1 MTRHPLLTVALVL
14 VAGAGIV
21 VAAFWAP
28 DRPLETLA
36 PRWAPPPSTFR
47 TIDGVAIHLRDE
59 GPRDDAT
66 PVLLLHGTSASLHTW
81 EGWVDSLR
89 PTRRVI
95 TLDLPGFGL
104 SGRTPRD
111 DYSVARMSRLLLAV
125 LDTLGVRRAIVG
137 GNSLGGRLAWG
148 LAATDSSRV
157 AGLILVDAAGYPSQP
172 TSVPIGFKLARTPGV
187 RRIASRLLPRSVI
200 ESSLRNVYGDPSR
213 VTPALVDRYYA
224 MAVREGNRDAL
235 LARFRGFGSRSDT
248 LALRGLRIPTLILWG
263 ARDRLIP
270 PGDAARFARD
280 LAGSQV
286 VMFPT
291 LGHVPHEEDP
301 AATIAPVLAFIRA
314 RP

>member
-1 MTRHPLLTVALVL
+1 MTRHPFLTATLVL
-14 VAGAGIV
+14 VAGVGIV

-28 DRPLETLA
+28 DRPLETLTSQ
-36 PRWAPPPSTFR
+36 WAPPPSTFR
-47 TIDGVAIHLRDE
+47 TIDGVATHLRDE

-66 PVLLLHGTSASLHTW
+66 PILLLHGTSASLHTW

-104 SGRTPRD
+104 SGRTSGD
-111 DYSVARMSRLLLAV
+111 DYSVARMSRFLRAA

-137 GNSLGGRLAWG
+137 GNSLGGGLAWG
-148 LAATDSSRV
+148 FAVADTARV
-157 AGLILVDAAGYPSQP
+157 AGLILVDAVGYPSQA
-172 TSVPIGFKLARTPGV
+172 TSVPIGFRLARTPGV
-187 RRIASRLLPRSVI
+187 RRLVSRLLPRGVI

-235 LARFRGFGSRSDT
+235 LARFRGVGSRGDT
-248 LALRGLRIPTLILWG
+248 LALRALRTPTLILWG
-263 ARDRLIP
+263 ERDRLIP

-280 LAGSQV
+280 IAGSRV
-286 VMFPT
+286 VRFAA

-301 AATIAPVLAFIRA
+301 TATVIPVLAFVRA
-314 RP
+314 LP